1 MLARIAQEL
10 FWLGRDFTRAEHTAR
25 MLDGVFHAEL
35 EGDVDDPFALRLSW
49 SALLAV
55 IGAQAPAP
63 GSQPRGEIDPV
74 PEHLGVSDPGTVV
87 HLLTLDRHNPAS
99 VVSCVARGRERARS
113 VRDVISTEMWE
124 AVNTFHM
131 GLERRAR
138 LEAIGAAPYSFYSE
152 VKERSALFWGLV
164 DRTMVRDE
172 ARAFLEAGGRLEA
185 ADMVLRMLRVAL
197 PADIVADPAAWI
209 DGATSAGETRAIALL
224 HAVGGAQAYHR
235 AVRRPPNAGPVAHF
249 LLFARD
255 YPGSVASATE
265 ALGHALAAADPQ
277 SRTSPPALRIARL
290 VADLE
295 FQARAEGDGV
305 AVTRIVGRV
314 QDELASADA
323 EIALRYFAGWAGAVT
338 LLAP

>member
-10 FWLGRDFTRAEHTAR
+10 FWLGRDLTRAEHTAR

-35 EGDVDDPFALRLSW
+35 EGAADDPFALRLSW

-55 IGAQAPAP
+55 IGARAPAP
-63 GSQPRGEIDPV
+63 GVTPDGETDPL
-74 PEHLGVSDPGTVV
+74 PDHASISDPSTVV
-87 HLLTLDRHNPAS
+87 YLLTLDRHNPAS

-124 AVNTFHM
+124 AANMFHL
-131 GLERRAR
+131 GLEQRAR
-138 LEAIGAAPYSFYSE
+138 LEVIGAAPYSIYSE

-164 DRTMVRDE
+164 DRTMVRDD

-185 ADMVLRMLRVAL
+185 ADMVLRMLRVAM
-197 PADIVADPAAWI
+197 PSDVVADPAAWTG
-209 DGATSAGETRAIALL
+209 GAASVGETRAIALL

-249 LLFARD
+249 LLFDRD
-255 YPGSVASATE
+255 YPGSVASAVE
-265 ALGHALAAADPQ
+265 ALGQALAAADPHA
-277 SRTSPPALRIARL
+277 RTSPPALRVARL
-290 VADLE
+290 LADLE
-295 FQARAEGDGV
+295 FQGRAAGEGV
-305 AVTRIVGRV
+305 SVTYIVGRV
-314 QDELASADA
+314 QEELAAADA
-323 EIALRYFAGWAGAVT
+323 EIALRYFAGWTGAVT